1 MEKQRLFCLGCNYIL
16 GKEKIDYFNKVAT
29 AKNKLIRSENAT

>member
-1 MEKQRLFCLGCNYIL
+1 MEKQRLFCLGCNIL